1 MRPDVLV
8 VEAGRSLVTNAKK
21 RDRESALLGMF
32 NGANGSWLTTR
43 RSGHKDS
50 AILSFSSSTV

>member
-21 RDRESALLGMF
+21 RDRESALLGAPL
-32 NGANGSWLTTR
+32 GPLTAHPD
-43 RSGHKDS
+43 RSRHRDFHS
-50 AILSFSSSTV
+50 P